1 MKKNIKIIAVIA
13 CITLLFTTSVLSTLA
28 YLKSK
33 DSVENTFTVGKVAI
47 TLDESKVDEYGVVT
61 EEQTKV
67 KNNNYKLIPGHLYI
81 KDPVVHFLADSEAS
95 YIFVKIENGLSAIE
109 TGTTI
114 EQQVLTNGWTKLDGQ
129 TDIYYKK
136 VAATSINI
144 DYPVFTSFQIDGEA
158 DIQRYADTNI
168 IITAYAI
175 QADGF
180 SSAVDAFAKLND

>member
-13 CITLLFTTSVLSTLA
+13 CIALLATTSVLSTLA

-47 TLDESKVDEYGVVT
+47 TLDESKVDEYGVAT
-61 EEQTKV
+61 EEQTRV
-67 KNNNYKLIPGHLYI
+67 KNNNYKLIPGHLYT
-81 KDPVVHFLADSEAS
+81 KDPVVHFLAGSEAS

-114 EQQVLTNGWTKLDGQ
+114 EQQILANGWTKLDGQ
-129 TDIYYKK
+129 TDIYYKI
-136 VAATSINI
+136 VSATNIDI

-158 DIQRYADTNI
+158 DVQSYANTNI
-168 IITAYAI
+168 TITAYAI

-180 SSAVDAFAKLND
+180 STAVDAFAKLND

>member
-13 CITLLFTTSVLSTLA
+13 CIALLATTSVLSTLA

-47 TLDESKVDEYGVVT
+47 TLDESKVDEYGVAT
-61 EEQTKV
+61 EEQTRV
-67 KNNNYKLIPGHLYI
+67 KNNNYKLIPGHLYT
-81 KDPVVHFLADSEAS
+81 KDPVVHFLAGSEAS

-114 EQQVLTNGWTKLDGQ
+114 EQQILANGWTKLDGQ
-129 TDIYYKK
+129 TDIYYKI
-136 VAATSINI
+136 VSATNIDI
-144 DYPVFTSFQIDGEA
+144 DYPVFTFFQIDGEA
-158 DIQRYADTNI
+158 DVQSYANTNI
-168 IITAYAI
+168 TITAYAI

>member
-13 CITLLFTTSVLSTLA
+13 CITLLVTTSVLSTLA

-47 TLDESKVDEYGVVT
+47 TLDESKVDEYGSVT
-61 EEQTKV
+61 EEQTRV
-67 KNNNYKLIPGHLYI
+67 KNNNYKLIPGHLYT
-81 KDPVVHFLADSEAS
+81 KDPVVHFLAGSEAS

-114 EQQVLTNGWTKLDGQ
+114 EQQILANGWTKLDGQ

-136 VAATSINI
+136 VSATNI
-144 DYPVFTSFQIDGEA
+144 DINYPVFTSFQIDGEA
-158 DIQRYADTNI
+158 DVQRYANANI
-168 IITAYAI
+168 TITAYAI

-180 SSAVDAFAKLND
+180 STAVDAFAKLND

>member
-1 MKKNIKIIAVIA
+1 MKKNIKTIAVIA
-13 CITLLFTTSVLSTLA
+13 CITLLATTSVLSTLA

-47 TLDESKVDEYGVVT
+47 TLDESKVDEYGSVT
-61 EEQTKV
+61 EEQTRV
-67 KNNNYKLIPGHLYI
+67 KNNNYKLIPGHLYT
-81 KDPVVHFLADSEAS
+81 KDPVVHFLAGSESS

-114 EQQVLTNGWTKLDGQ
+114 EQQILANGWTKLDGQ
-129 TDIYYKK
+129 TDIYYKN
-136 VAATSINI
+136 VSATNIDI

-158 DIQRYADTNI
+158 DVQRYANSNI
-168 IITAYAI
+168 TITAYAI

-180 SSAVDAFAKLND
+180 STAVDAFAKLND

>member
-1 MKKNIKIIAVIA
+1 MKKNIKTIAVIA
-13 CITLLFTTSVLSTLA
+13 CITLLATTSVLSTLA

-47 TLDESKVDEYGVVT
+47 TLDESKVDEYGSVT
-61 EEQTKV
+61 EEQTRV
-67 KNNNYKLIPGHLYI
+67 KNNNYKLIPGHLYT
-81 KDPVVHFLADSEAS
+81 KDPVVHFLAGSEAS

-114 EQQVLTNGWTKLDGQ
+114 EQQILANGWTKLDGQ
-129 TDIYYKK
+129 TDIYYKN
-136 VAATSINI
+136 VSATNIDI

-158 DIQRYADTNI
+158 DVQRYANSNI
-168 IITAYAI
+168 TITAYAI

-180 SSAVDAFAKLND
+180 STAVDAFAKLND

>member
-13 CITLLFTTSVLSTLA
+13 CITLLATTSVLSTLA

-33 DSVENTFTVGKVAI
+33 DSVENTFIVGKVAI
-47 TLDESKVDEYGVVT
+47 TLDESKVDEYGSVT
-61 EEQTKV
+61 EEQTRV
-67 KNNNYKLIPGHLYI
+67 KNNNYKLMPGHLYT
-81 KDPVVHFLADSEAS
+81 KDPVVHFLAGSEAS

-114 EQQVLTNGWTKLDGQ
+114 EQQILANGWTKLDGQ

-136 VAATSINI
+136 VSATNI
-144 DYPVFTSFQIDGEA
+144 DINYPVFTSFQIDGEA
-158 DIQRYADTNI
+158 DVQRYANTNI
-168 IITAYAI
+168 TITAYAI

-180 SSAVDAFAKLND
+180 STAVDAFAKIND

>member
-1 MKKNIKIIAVIA
+1 MKKNIKIIAAIA
-13 CITLLFTTSVLSTLA
+13 CITLLATTSVLSTLA

-61 EEQTKV
+61 EEQTRV
-67 KNNNYKLIPGHLYI
+67 KNNIYKLIPGHFYT
-81 KDPVVHFLADSEAS
+81 KDPVIHLLTGSEAC
-95 YIFVKIENGLSAIE
+95 YIFVKVENGLSPVE

-114 EQQVLTNGWTKLDGQ
+114 EQQILANGWTILDGQ

-144 DYPVFTSFQIDGEA
+144 DYPVFASFQIDGEA
-158 DIQRYADTNI
+158 DLQRYENTNI
-168 IITAYAI
+168 TITAYAI

-180 SSAVDAFAKLND
+180 STAVDAFAKLND